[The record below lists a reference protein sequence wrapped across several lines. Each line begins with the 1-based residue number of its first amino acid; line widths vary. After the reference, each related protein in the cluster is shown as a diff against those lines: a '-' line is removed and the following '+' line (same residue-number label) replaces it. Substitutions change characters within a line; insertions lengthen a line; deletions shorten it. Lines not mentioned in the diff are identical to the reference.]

1 MKEVIKTILQ
11 ELKKVHAESYYLK
24 NTKPT
29 VRYPYLVFST
39 SLTNIDRHA
48 DGCYLDIDIFCNMGL
63 NQVEIETL
71 AEAVKVHFRHFDK
84 MLNSCY
90 MRTQF
95 QSLQIV
101 PTNADDLQRRNLRF
115 YIKIDWRN

>member
-48 DGCYLDIDIFCNMGL
+48 DGCYLDIDIFCNKGL
-63 NQVEIETL
+63 DQVEIETL
-71 AEAVKVHFRHFDK
+71 VEAVKVHFRHFDK

-95 QSLQIV
+95 QSMQIV